1 MIKQSIHT
9 SVSIIRNME
18 QAQQP
23 SLINIAMNM
32 GAVVGVYYI
41 AKFCLFPL
49 SLHSTLAAML
59 FLGLTLMVPFLV
71 YRLTKL
77 YRDRYMGGYID
88 FTQALV
94 FVLLIMG
101 FGSLLVA
108 AAHYIYFAYIDGGMM
123 VGALEQ
129 SIAQL
134 SAIDLSTLEGI
145 EGTEDV
151 ESTKVQFDQ
160 YIGMMHTTAAQIK
173 AMTPIDMTLGML
185 SNNVSWAIAVAL
197 PVALFV
203 RRNKV
208 KE

>member
-1 MIKQSIHT
+1 M

-77 YRDRYMGGYID
+77 YRDRYMDGYID

-101 FGSLLVA
+101 FRSLLTA
-108 AAHYIYFAYIDGGMM
+108 AAHYIYFAYIDRGMM

-134 SAIDLSTLEGI
+134 SAIDLSTLEGVEGVEAI
-145 EGTEDV
+145 EN
-151 ESTKVQFDQ
+151 TKAQFDQ
-160 YIGMMHTTAAQIK
+160 YIGMMRTTAAQLM